1 MAESEESKIIKFYKP
16 KLRFIIP
23 IQNFH
28 CPKKLFN
35 DFKKNTY
42 IFKINSDFPKV
53 INFCKTIKRNEDDTW
68 INDIIINTYQEL
80 HNIGKCHSIEC
91 YNKNDLI
98 GGLYGVHLGSCF
110 FGESMF
116 SLQKNTSKYCLLYL
130 LAILKKNNFY
140 LLDSQFYNAHLV
152 QFGAHEIENNLYDSK
167 LEKGLANNSDF
178 KIIESFQEVLS
189 LIQSTSQR
197 S

>member
-1 MAESEESKIIKFYKP
+1 MRS
-16 KLRFIIP
+16 R
-23 IQNFH
+23 Q
-28 CPKKLFN
+28 
-35 DFKKNTY
+35 
-42 IFKINSDFPKV
+42 
-53 INFCKTIKRNEDDTW
+53 
-68 INDIIINTYQEL
+68 
-80 HNIGKCHSIEC
+80 
-91 YNKNDLI
+91 
-98 GGLYGVHLGSCF
+98 
-110 FGESMF
+110 
-116 SLQKNTSKYCLLYL
+116 
-130 LAILKKNNFY
+130 KKNNFY